1 MNYAGDIRDRHW
13 LHRENQV
20 RPDSAWETPI
30 DDSGELQGRLRH
42 LAVPSPTV
50 IVGRTRGWR
59 GALSGFKS
67 EVWRS

>member
-1 MNYAGDIRDRHW
+1 MRGTLEIAIGSIGRTKFGQIRPGK
-13 LHRENQV
+13 
-20 RPDSAWETPI
+20 RPSMTVGSCRVA
-30 DDSGELQGRLRH
+30 LRH